1 MNAAVARWY
10 NDRRLANRTGGR
22 AVSDSATITRPD
34 TREEQDTKL
43 LPPYNVILAND
54 DYHSVEF
61 VVQVLFKVFAY
72 EQERCWQLMLQA
84 HNSGRS
90 VIWTGAKEVAELKQE
105 QMTTFHEKRGERD
118 LGPLGVTIEP
128 APG

>member
-1 MNAAVARWY
+1 
-10 NDRRLANRTGGR
+10 
-22 AVSDSATITRPD
+22 VSDSATITRPD

-61 VVQVLFKVFAY
+61 VVQVLLKVFAY